1 MGLTR
6 RQTLWRVEL
15 PLAMPAIIAGIR
27 IATVTIISLATVA
40 AFIGVGG
47 LGEPIFNAIQTGFK
61 TQFIA
66 AGVLAVLLALV
77 TDAVLVV
84 VQRLLTPWARTR
96 AA

>member
-1 MGLTR
+1 
-6 RQTLWRVEL
+6 
-15 PLAMPAIIAGIR
+15 
-27 IATVTIISLATVA
+27 
-40 AFIGVGG
+40 
-47 LGEPIFNAIQTGFK
+47 LGQPIFNAIQTGFK